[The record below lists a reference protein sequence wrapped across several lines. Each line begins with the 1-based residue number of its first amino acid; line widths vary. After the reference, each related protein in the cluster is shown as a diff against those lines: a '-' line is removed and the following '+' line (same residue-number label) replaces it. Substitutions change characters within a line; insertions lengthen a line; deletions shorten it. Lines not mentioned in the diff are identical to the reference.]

1 MKSIFSFLFSF
12 ILSLGIAQNATKV
25 NLETSNIE
33 WVGKKVT
40 GQHNGNINLK
50 SGDLVFYEGKLL
62 KGIFKID
69 MNSITCTDLKGES
82 SDKLVRH
89 LKNEDFFNTKE
100 FPEAILNFREVKQI
114 EGSSYL
120 IIADLTIK
128 GITNTIEFNADV
140 RANKASAVINVDR
153 TMYDIRYGST
163 SFFDALG
170 DKAID
175 DIFVIKIDLVF

>member
-1 MKSIFSFLFSF
+1 MKSIFSFFF
-12 ILSLGIAQNATKV
+12 ILCLSLSFAQNATKI
-25 NLETSNIE
+25 NLEKSSLE
-33 WVGKKVT
+33 WTGKKVT
-40 GQHNGNINLK
+40 GQHTGNIELK

-62 KGIFKID
+62 KGLFKID
-69 MNSITCTDLKGES
+69 MNSITCSDLKGES
-82 SDKLVRH
+82 AAKLVKH
-89 LKNEDFFNTKE
+89 LKNEDFFNTNE

-128 GITNTIEFNADV
+128 GITKTIEFNADV
-140 RANKASAVINVDR
+140 RENKASAVINVDR
-153 TMYDIRYGST
+153 SKYDIRYGSS
-163 SFFDALG
+163 SFFDQLG